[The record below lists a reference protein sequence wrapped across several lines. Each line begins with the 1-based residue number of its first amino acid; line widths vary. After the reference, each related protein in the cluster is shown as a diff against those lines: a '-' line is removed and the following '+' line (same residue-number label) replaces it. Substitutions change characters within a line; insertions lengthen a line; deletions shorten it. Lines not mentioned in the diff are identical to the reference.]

1 MALTI
6 NTNTPNFA
14 NLSLI
19 NRLLDLATERMSSG
33 RRINRAADDPAG
45 YSVSENIDALSRST
59 TQAIRNT
66 NDGISFVQTAEGAT
80 TTAGDLTKRMREIA
94 VQGSSSTLTS
104 AQRTDLQ
111 SELESIITEV
121 ERLADNTSF
130 NDINLT
136 DGSTASMSVQV
147 GVDGGSNN
155 QVSIT
160 FGSLKT
166 ATLGIDTLSVAT
178 TTAASAA
185 ITRVD
190 TALDSINSYNSNYG
204 ATQNRFDSNIS
215 NLETYNANLTS
226 SYSNIVDADYA
237 YESAQYTKYQT
248 LQQAALSVMAQSNIS
263 RQNILTLLN

>member
-6 NTNTPNFA
+6 NTNTPSYA

-19 NRLLDLATERMSSG
+19 NRLLDLSTERMSSG

-45 YSVSENIDALSRST
+45 YALSESIDALSRST

-80 TTAGDLTKRMREIA
+80 TSAGDLTKRMREIA

-104 AQRTDLQ
+104 TQRTNLQ
-111 SELESIITEV
+111 SELDSIVEEV
-121 ERLADNTSF
+121 ERLANNTSF
-130 NDINLT
+130 NDISLT
-136 DGSTASMSVQV
+136 DGSTSSIAVQV
-147 GVDGGSNN
+147 GMNGSSND
-155 QVSIT
+155 QVNIK

-166 ATLGIDTLSVAT
+166 ANLGIDALSVAT
-178 TTAASAA
+178 TTASSSA
-185 ITRVD
+185 ITRID
-190 TALDSINSYNSNYG
+190 TALDSINSYNSTYG

-215 NLETYNANLTS
+215 NLETYSANLTT

-237 YESAQYTKYQT
+237 YESAQYTKQQT
-248 LQQAALSVMAQSNIS
+248 IQQAALAVMAQSNVN
-263 RQNILTLLN
+263 RQSILTLLV